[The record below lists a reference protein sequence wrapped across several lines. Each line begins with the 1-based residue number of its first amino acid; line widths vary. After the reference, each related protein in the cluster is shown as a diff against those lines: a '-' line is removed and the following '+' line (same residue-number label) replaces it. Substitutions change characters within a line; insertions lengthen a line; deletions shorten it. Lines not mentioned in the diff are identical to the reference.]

1 MSSATYL
8 KYELL
13 RSFRNKRFFIFS
25 LGFPVIM
32 YFLLAGPNKNDHNFG
47 GSDTVHTGLF
57 APQYYMVG
65 LLAFGAMIAALAGG
79 ARIAAERSVGWNRQL
94 RLTPLSPRAYFR
106 TKVLTSYLMAG
117 CAIVLLYASG
127 SILGVRMPF
136 GQWVHMTWLVLLA
149 LIPFA
154 AMGIALGH
162 LLTVDSMG
170 PAMGGGTALFAFLG
184 GTWFPLVGD
193 GLFVHLCQLLPSYW
207 LVRAG
212 QVGLGGGDGDP
223 WGAKGWITMAI
234 WSAAMA
240 AFAMWAYRRD
250 TQRV

>member
-32 YFLLAGPNKNDHNFG
+32 YFLLAAPNKHDHNFG

-127 SILGVRMPF
+127 SVLGVRMPF

-207 LVRAG
+207 LVKAG
-212 QVGLGGGDGDP
+212 QVGLGGSGDP
-223 WGAKGWITMAI
+223 WGAKGWIVMAA

-240 AFAMWAYRRD
+240 GFAMWTYRRD